1 MGEVSL
7 AVRILMVVTGLIL
20 TVPLFAEPMTTV
32 VGLGLIA
39 GAFGMS
45 NIVPAISGG
54 DGGGGG
60 SS

>member
-1 MGEVSL
+1 MGDVPFS
-7 AVRILMVVTGLIL
+7 VRVLMVLTGFVL

-45 NIVPAISGG
+45 GIVPASGG
-54 DGGGGG
+54 DADDGGG